1 MIDTIKHFFAMGGYG
16 FYVFSSY
23 GIVLFFLFVQWFV
36 PWQRFRKYL
45 QTQYSASNQK
55 IEKDELEHSL

>member
-23 GIVLFFLFVQWFV
+23 AIVLFFLFVQWFI

-45 QTQYSASNQK
+45 YTTSLVK
-55 IEKDELEHSL
+55 IEKDQFGHSS